1 MKDGPP
7 RVTPD
12 ADTQVK
18 TEQVEE
24 KEPKKRSTRTKQK
37 CDTKTPEEPAI
48 VSTSSQN
55 YPGDP
60 ADKKTEKHVLV
71 RKNFTK
77 MCRNCYNFNSSRFG
91 AKEVKTKSKRVNT
104 YCLTCPGFPPLCVDC
119 FIRTHKQ

>member
-7 RVTPD
+7 MVTPVD
-12 ADTQVK
+12 ADTQEN
-18 TEQVEE
+18 EQVEE
-24 KEPKKRSTRTKQK
+24 KEPKKRTYKKKKQVETQILEASA
-37 CDTKTPEEPAI
+37 DA
-48 VSTSSQN
+48 STSAQN
-55 YPGDP
+55 YPGDSG
-60 ADKKTEKHVLV
+60 DKKTEKHVLV